1 MLFCCSLLFCSCP
14 LKLCHAICSLK
25 VQLHSERH
33 CQAVM
38 QPWVSSLCISS
49 APVCHCRSNPL
60 GQKTRTER
68 KGAPCFST
76 LVEVLGYARWRV
88 HPNVARSV
96 DALLAGE
103 QPVTQLR
110 EMQGSK
116 MLMTIEK
123 AEPASLGVH
132 SRQPSNCGAPSAL
145 PTWMQQLQAY
155 SK

>member
-1 MLFCCSLLFCSCP
+1 MARGTHRLSFGFG
-14 LKLCHAICSLK
+14 
-25 VQLHSERH
+25 
-33 CQAVM
+33 
-38 QPWVSSLCISS
+38 S
-49 APVCHCRSNPL
+49 AALASASFVCHCRNTPL

-88 HPNVARSV
+88 HLNVARSI

-116 MLMTIEK
+116 MLMTIEM
-123 AEPASLGVH
+123 AEPPSLGVH
-132 SRQPSNCGAPSAL
+132 SRQPINGGASLAL
-145 PTWMQQLQAY
+145 PAWMQQLQAY

>member
-1 MLFCCSLLFCSCP
+1 M
-14 LKLCHAICSLK
+14 CH
-25 VQLHSERH
+25 R
-33 CQAVM
+33 
-38 QPWVSSLCISS
+38 
-49 APVCHCRSNPL
+49 RSNPL

-76 LVEVLGYARWRV
+76 LVEVLSYARWRV
-88 HPNVARSV
+88 HPNVACSV

-110 EMQGSK
+110 ERQGGM

-123 AEPASLGVH
+123 AEPPSLGGH
-132 SRQPSNCGAPSAL
+132 SRQPSSRGASLAL

-155 SK
+155 SM

>member
-1 MLFCCSLLFCSCP
+1 M
-14 LKLCHAICSLK
+14 
-25 VQLHSERH
+25 
-33 CQAVM
+33 
-38 QPWVSSLCISS
+38 
-49 APVCHCRSNPL
+49 CHCRNTLL

-88 HPNVARSV
+88 HLNVARSV

-110 EMQGSK
+110 EIQDGK
-116 MLMTIEK
+116 MLVTFEQ
-123 AEPASLGVH
+123 AEPPSLGMH
-132 SRQPSNCGAPSAL
+132 SRQPGNVGVSLAL
-145 PTWMQQLQAY
+145 PSWMQQLQAY